1 MTNPYQDCHPSIFDN
16 PRLRTPQREAYEA
29 LHNFANNPEE
39 TDREVGIILPVGCGK
54 SGCITLAPFA
64 FHARRALVIA
74 PNLAIAQQLVNDFD
88 PARQDMFYKKCGV
101 LSGAASGQPYPELVE
116 IRGTTANRSDLDE
129 AHVVVTNIH
138 QLQGEDNRWLLT
150 LPDDFFDVILFDE
163 GHHGVANSWNVLKA
177 KFPNAQIINFSATP
191 FRSDGQTMAGKFIY
205 SYPVYR
211 AIQEGYVKRLK
222 AVVLNPRSLKYVRRE
237 DGQEIE
243 VGLDEVRQLGEQD
256 ADFRRSIVTSTE
268 TLNTIVDASI
278 RQLQKR
284 REITGDNRLKIIAS
298 ALNYEHCRQ
307 IVEAYRARG
316 QRADYVHSRQDQPA
330 NQRVMT
336 RLENHELDVI
346 VQVRKLGEGFD
357 HPCLTVAA
365 VFSIFS
371 NLSPFVQFVGR
382 IMRVIEHNA
391 PGHALNQGIVVFHAG
406 ANIARR
412 WSDFQDYSEAD
423 REFFD
428 QFLPMEGID
437 PVTGPDEREI
447 EPALPDEDGDQLEVR
462 SQSEVRVQ
470 EIPLLRDD
478 PDAMRMIEALRER
491 GYSQEDVTEVF
502 EMLDTVPTTR
512 QRQRQA
518 MRNSLDMRIR
528 TETTRILRRR
538 GVNPEGRELDRQ
550 HLQRNNFVVLK
561 TAIDRQVNALVGKP
575 PGQRSDFTR
584 AELDQVNQEFERVVA
599 NAVEGVFNAK
609 R

>member
-1 MTNPYQDCHPSIFDN
+1 MTNPYQDCQPSIFDN
-16 PRLRTPQREAYEA
+16 PRLRTPQREAYKA
-29 LHNFANNPEE
+29 LSDFANNPDE

-64 FHARRALVIA
+64 FRARRALVIA

-88 PARQDMFYKKCGV
+88 PARQGMFYKKCGV

-163 GHHGVANSWNVLKA
+163 GHHAVANSWNILKA
-177 KFPNAQIINFSATP
+177 KFPNAKIINFSATP

-222 AVVLNPRSLKYVRRE
+222 AIVLNPRSLKYVRRE

-243 VGLDEVRQLGEQD
+243 VSLDEVRQLGEQD

-268 TLNTIVDASI
+268 TLNTIVDVSI

-284 REITGDNRLKIIAS
+284 REITRDNRLKIIAS

-316 QRADYVHSRQDQPA
+316 QRADYVHSREDQPA
-330 NQRVMT
+330 NQRVMQ

-371 NLSPFVQFVGR
+371 NLSPFIQFVGR
-382 IMRVIEHNA
+382 IMRVIEHEA
-391 PGHALNQGIVVFHAG
+391 PGHVLNQGIVVFHAG
-406 ANIARR
+406 ANVARR

-428 QFLPMEGID
+428 QFLPVEGVD
-437 PVTGPDEREI
+437 PATEPDEREI
-447 EPALPDEDGDQLEVR
+447 EPALPEDRDQLEVR
-462 SQSEVRVQ
+462 SQLEVRVQ
-470 EIPLLRDD
+470 EIPLLREHA
-478 PDAMRMIEALRER
+478 DAMKMIEALRDW
-491 GYSQEDVTEVF
+491 GYSQDDVSEVF
-502 EMLDTVPTTR
+502 EMLDAVPTTK
-512 QRQRQA
+512 QRERQA
-518 MRNSLDMRIR
+518 MRGSLDMRIR
-528 TETTRILRRR
+528 TEAGRILNRR
-538 GVNPEGRELDRQ
+538 GINQEGRELDRQ
-550 HLQRNNFVVLK
+550 HLQRSNFIVLK
-561 TAIDRQVNALVGKP
+561 SSIDRHVNALVGRS
-575 PGQRSDFTR
+575 PGQRHDFTR
-584 AELDQVNQEFERVVA
+584 PELDQVNQEFEQIIAR
-599 NAVEGVFNAK
+599 AVEEVFNVE